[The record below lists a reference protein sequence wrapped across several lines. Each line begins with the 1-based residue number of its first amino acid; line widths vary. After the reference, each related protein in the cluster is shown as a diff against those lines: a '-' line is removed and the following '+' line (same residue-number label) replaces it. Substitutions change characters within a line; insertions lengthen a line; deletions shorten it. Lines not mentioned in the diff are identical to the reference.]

1 MNPLRLIRTST
12 FQLAW
17 WYMGIFGSSALILVG
32 YIYWQTNGYL
42 EQQTNATIS
51 AEIRGL
57 TEQFRQSGGPGVE
70 AVIRDRVVR
79 DPARST
85 LYLLLTADQR
95 PVLGN
100 LAGWPPGQL
109 DADGWYR
116 FTLVNQENRRVPF
129 QGQILQVN
137 DDYRLLVA
145 KEQSN
150 LEATRQLINR
160 VYILTL
166 AIGLLLALLGGIVL
180 SSSVT
185 RRVDAINRTSR
196 EIMAG
201 RLQRRMPVRGINDEF
216 DQLADNLNA
225 MLDRIDS
232 LIDSVRAVTDNIA
245 HDLRTPLT
253 RLRGRLESLA
263 LQPEISETVRNELN
277 ATITDAD
284 HLLATFRALLRIAR
298 IESGT
303 HDEAWTDIDM
313 GALLHDAWELYH
325 AVGEEKEITVHLGA
339 ASGHMRGDRDL
350 IFQAVSN
357 LLDNAIKYS
366 PAGSDVRLEMRDD
379 GGLLTIIVSDQGP
392 GVPEAERGKVL
403 DRFYRTATVTG
414 IPGSG
419 LGLSLVNAIA
429 RHHGGQLIL
438 ADNAPGLRVLL
449 ELPKTDLTGP
459 AAVPE
464 ASLSRAARP
473 AASPTGA
480 SHG

>member
-1 MNPLRLIRTST
+1 
-12 FQLAW
+12 
-17 WYMGIFGSSALILVG
+17 MGIFGSSAMILVG
-32 YIYWQTNGYL
+32 YIYWETSGYL

-57 TEQFRQSGGPGVE
+57 TEQFRQTGGPGVE
-70 AVIRDRVVR
+70 AVIRDRIAR
-79 DPARST
+79 DPDRST
-85 LYLLLTADQR
+85 LYLLVTADRQ

-100 LAGWPPGQL
+100 LPAWPAGEL
-109 DADGWYR
+109 DANGWYH
-116 FTLVNQENRRVPF
+116 FTQVNQDGRSIPF
-129 QGQILQVN
+129 QGQIL
-137 DDYRLLVA
+137 RTSEGHSLLVA
-145 KEQSN
+145 KEQST
-150 LEATRQLINR
+150 LAATRQLINR

-166 AIGLLLALLGGIVL
+166 GMGLLLALFGGIMM

-216 DQLADNLNA
+216 DQLAGNLNA

-253 RLRGRLESLA
+253 RLRGRLENLA
-263 LQPEISETVRNELN
+263 LAPDISETVRGELN
-277 ATITDAD
+277 ATIADAD

-303 HDEAWTDIDM
+303 HDEAWTDIDL

-325 AVGEEKEITVHLGA
+325 AVGEEKEITVHLGTA
-339 ASGHMRGDRDL
+339 DGHMRGDRDL

-366 PAGSDVRLEMRDD
+366 PPGSEVHLEMRED
-379 GGLLTIIVSDQGP
+379 GNLLTIAVSDQGP

-449 ELPKTDLTGP
+449 ELPKTDSAGPGRTAHP
-459 AAVPE
+459 AAPPSGE
-464 ASLSRAARP
+464 
-473 AASPTGA
+473 

>member
-17 WYMGIFGSSALILVG
+17 WYMGIFGSSAMILIG
-32 YIYWQTNGYL
+32 YIYWETSGYI

-57 TEQFRQSGGPGVE
+57 TEQFRQPGGPGVE
-70 AVIRDRVVR
+70 AVIRERIAR

-85 LYLLLTADQR
+85 LYLLVTADER

-100 LAGWPPGQL
+100 LPAWPAGEPGG
-109 DADGWYR
+109 DGWYH
-116 FTLVNQENRRVPF
+116 FTQVGQNGQTIPF
-129 QGQILQVN
+129 QGRIVPIGGGQ
-137 DDYRLLVA
+137 RLLVA
-145 KEQSN
+145 KELST
-150 LEATRQLINR
+150 LAATRELINR
-160 VYILTL
+160 VYILAL
-166 AIGLLLALLGGIVL
+166 AIGLSLALLGGIL
-180 SSSVT
+180 MSSSVT
-185 RRVDAINRTSR
+185 RRVDAINRASR

-201 RLQRRMPVRGINDEF
+201 RLKRRMPVRGINDEF
-216 DQLADNLNA
+216 DQLAGNLNA

-253 RLRGRLESLA
+253 RLRGRLENLA
-263 LQPEISETVRNELN
+263 SQPGISEAVRSELN

-303 HDEAWTDIDM
+303 HDEAWTDIDL

-325 AVGEEKEITVHLGA
+325 AVGEEKDITVHLGA
-339 ASGHMRGDRDL
+339 ATGHMRGDRDL

-366 PAGSDVRLEMRDD
+366 PAGSEVRLEMRDD
-379 GGLLTIIVSDQGP
+379 GGHLTIAVSDQGP
-392 GVPEAERGKVL
+392 GVPEAERGKVV
-403 DRFYRTATVTG
+403 DRFYRTASVTG

-429 RHHGGQLIL
+429 RHHGGQLML

-449 ELPKTDLTGP
+449 ELPKT
-459 AAVPE
+459 E
-464 ASLSRAARP
+464 AARP
-473 AASPTGA
+473 AAGPETSVSNTVQPASPAGR

>member
-1 MNPLRLIRTST
+1 
-12 FQLAW
+12 
-17 WYMGIFGSSALILVG
+17 MGIFGSSALILVG

-42 EQQTNATIS
+42 QQQTNATIS

-57 TEQFRQSGGPGVE
+57 TEQFRQPGGPGVE
-70 AVIRDRVVR
+70 AVVRDRIAR
-79 DPARST
+79 DPSRST
-85 LYLLLTADQR
+85 LYLLLDAEQG

-100 LAGWPPGQL
+100 LAAWPAGEL

-116 FTLVNQENRRVPF
+116 FTQMDRQGHPVPF
-129 QGQILQVN
+129 QGRILQTGKGS
-137 DDYRLLVA
+137 RLLVA
-145 KEQSN
+145 KEQAN
-150 LEATRQLINR
+150 LAATRQLINR
-160 VYILTL
+160 VYVLTL
-166 AIGLLLALLGGIVL
+166 AIGLLLALFGGIVL

-216 DQLADNLNA
+216 DQLAENLNA

-253 RLRGRLESLA
+253 RLRGRLENLA
-263 LQPEISETVRNELN
+263 SQPGINEMVRNELH

-303 HDEAWTDIDM
+303 HDEAWSDIDL

-325 AVGEEKEITVHLGA
+325 AVGEEKDITVHLGA
-339 ASGHMRGDRDL
+339 AAGRMRGDRDL
-350 IFQAVSN
+350 LFQAVSN
-357 LLDNAIKYS
+357 LLDNALKYS
-366 PAGSDVRLEMRDD
+366 PAGSEVRLELRDQ
-379 GGLLTIIVSDQGP
+379 GERLTIMVSDQGP
-392 GVPEAERGKVL
+392 GVPAAERGKVL

-429 RHHGGQLIL
+429 RHHGGELIL
-438 ADNAPGLRVLL
+438 EDNAPGLRVLL
-449 ELPKTDLTGP
+449 ELPRTDSAGP
-459 AAVPE
+459 PAVPE
-464 ASLSRAARP
+464 AGLTRTARA
-473 AASPTGA
+473 AASPNGA
-480 SHG
+480 LHG

>member
-1 MNPLRLIRTST
+1 VNPLRLIRTST

-17 WYMGIFGSSALILVG
+17 WYMGIFGSSAMILVG
-32 YIYWQTNGYL
+32 YIYWETNGYL

-57 TEQFRQSGGPGVE
+57 TEQFRQTGGPGVE
-70 AVIRDRVVR
+70 AVIRDRIAR

-85 LYLLLTADQR
+85 IYLLATADQQ

-100 LAGWPPGQL
+100 LAAWPAGEL
-109 DADGWYR
+109 DVDGWYHFSQLDKHGR
-116 FTLVNQENRRVPF
+116 TIPF
-129 QGQILQVN
+129 QGQILQVSEGH
-137 DDYRLLVA
+137 RLLVA
-145 KEQSN
+145 KAQTT
-150 LEATRQLINR
+150 LVATRQLINR

-166 AIGLLLALLGGIVL
+166 AIGLLLALVGGIL
-180 SSSVT
+180 MSSSVT

-216 DQLADNLNA
+216 DQLAGNLNA

-253 RLRGRLESLA
+253 RLRGRLERLA
-263 LQPEISETVRNELN
+263 LTPEISETVCNELN

-284 HLLATFRALLRIAR
+284 HLLATFSALLRIAR

-303 HDEAWTDIDM
+303 HDEAWVDIDL

-339 ASGHMRGDRDL
+339 AAGHIRGDRDL

-366 PAGSDVRLEMRDD
+366 PPGSEVRLEMDD
-379 GGLLTIIVSDQGP
+379 EDGLLTIAVSDQGP
-392 GVPEAERGKVL
+392 GVPEVERGKVL

-449 ELPKTDLTGP
+449 QLPRTASDGP
-459 AAVPE
+459 AAVPDTG
-464 ASLSRAARP
+464 LARKIRQP
-473 AASPTGA
+473 LPGE

>member
-1 MNPLRLIRTST
+1 
-12 FQLAW
+12 
-17 WYMGIFGSSALILVG
+17 MGIFGSSAMILVG
-32 YIYWQTNGYL
+32 YIYWETNGYL
-42 EQQTNATIS
+42 EQQTTATIS

-57 TEQFRQSGGPGVE
+57 TDLFRQPGGPGVE
-70 AVIRDRVVR
+70 AVIRDRIAR
-79 DPARST
+79 DPSRST
-85 LYLLLTADQR
+85 LYLLVTADQR

-100 LAGWPPGQL
+100 LAAWPVGEL
-109 DADGWYR
+109 DADGWYH
-116 FTLVNQENRRVPF
+116 FTQLDQDGQPMPF
-129 QGQILQVN
+129 QGQVLQIGEGQ
-137 DDYRLLVA
+137 RLLVA
-145 KEQSN
+145 KEQTT
-150 LEATRQLINR
+150 LIATRQLINR

-166 AIGLLLALLGGIVL
+166 AIGLLLALSGGIL
-180 SSSVT
+180 MSSSVT

-216 DQLADNLNA
+216 DQLAGNLNA

-263 LQPEISETVRNELN
+263 LYPDISDTVRNELN
-277 ATITDAD
+277 ATIIDAD

-303 HDEAWTDIDM
+303 HDEAWIDIDL
-313 GALLHDAWELYH
+313 GALLHDAWELYQ
-325 AVGEEKEITVHLGA
+325 AVGEEKEISVHLGA
-339 ASGHMRGDRDL
+339 AVGHMRGDRDL

-366 PAGSDVRLEMRDD
+366 PAGSEVRLEMSDEGD
-379 GGLLTIIVSDQGP
+379 LLTIAVSDQGP
-392 GVPEAERGKVL
+392 GVPETERGKVL

-449 ELPKTDLTGP
+449 ELPKTDSAGP
-459 AAVPE
+459 AAVPD
-464 ASLSRAARP
+464 AGLTRKARKAVP
-473 AASPTGA
+473 LTGE
-480 SHG
+480 SNG

>member
-1 MNPLRLIRTST
+1 
-12 FQLAW
+12 
-17 WYMGIFGSSALILVG
+17 MGIFGSSAMILIG
-32 YIYWQTNGYL
+32 YIYWETSGYL

-57 TEQFRQSGGPGVE
+57 TEQFRQTGGPGVE
-70 AVIRDRVVR
+70 AVIRDRIAR
-79 DPARST
+79 DPDRST
-85 LYLLLTADQR
+85 LYLLVTADRQ

-100 LAGWPPGQL
+100 LPAWPAGEL
-109 DADGWYR
+109 DANGWFHFTQLNQDGR
-116 FTLVNQENRRVPF
+116 SIPF
-129 QGQILQVN
+129 QGQIL
-137 DDYRLLVA
+137 RTSEGHSLLVA
-145 KEQSN
+145 KEQST
-150 LEATRQLINR
+150 LAATRQLINR

-166 AIGLLLALLGGIVL
+166 GMGLLLALFGGIMM

-216 DQLADNLNA
+216 DQLAGNLNA

-253 RLRGRLESLA
+253 RLRGRLENLA
-263 LQPEISETVRNELN
+263 LTPDISETVRGELN

-303 HDEAWTDIDM
+303 HDEAWTDIDL

-325 AVGEEKEITVHLGA
+325 AVGEEKGITVHLGTA
-339 ASGHMRGDRDL
+339 DGHMRGDRDL

-366 PAGSDVRLEMRDD
+366 PPGSEVRLEMRED
-379 GGLLTIIVSDQGP
+379 GDLLTIAVSDQGP

-403 DRFYRTATVTG
+403 DRFYRTAAVSG

-449 ELPKTDLTGP
+449 ELPKTDLAGPGRTTLP
-459 AAVPE
+459 AAPPSGE
-464 ASLSRAARP
+464 
-473 AASPTGA
+473 

>member
-1 MNPLRLIRTST
+1 
-12 FQLAW
+12 
-17 WYMGIFGSSALILVG
+17 MGIFGSSAMILIG
-32 YIYWQTNGYL
+32 YIYWETSGYI

-57 TEQFRQSGGPGVE
+57 TEQLRQPGGPGVE
-70 AVIRDRVVR
+70 AVIRERIAR

-85 LYLLLTADQR
+85 LYLLVAADER

-100 LAGWPPGQL
+100 LPAWPAGQPDP
-109 DADGWYR
+109 DGWYH
-116 FTLVNQENRRVPF
+116 FTQVDRNGQIIPF
-129 QGQILQVN
+129 QGRIVPVGGGQ
-137 DDYRLLVA
+137 RLLVA
-145 KEQSN
+145 KELST
-150 LEATRQLINR
+150 LAATRELINR
-160 VYILTL
+160 VYSLTL
-166 AIGLLLALLGGIVL
+166 AIGLSLALLGGIL
-180 SSSVT
+180 MSSSVT

-201 RLQRRMPVRGINDEF
+201 RLKRRMPVRGINDEF
-216 DQLADNLNA
+216 DQLAGNLNA

-253 RLRGRLESLA
+253 RLRGRLENLA
-263 LQPEISETVRNELN
+263 AQPGINEAVRSELN

-303 HDEAWTDIDM
+303 HDEAWTDIDL

-325 AVGEEKEITVHLGA
+325 AVGEEKDISVQLGA
-339 ASGHMRGDRDL
+339 AAGHMRGDRDL

-366 PAGSDVRLEMRDD
+366 PAGSTVRLEMRDE
-379 GGLLTIIVSDQGP
+379 GGHLTISVGDQGP

-403 DRFYRTATVTG
+403 DRFYRTASVTG

-449 ELPKTDLTGP
+449 ELPKTESAGP
-459 AAVPE
+459 ATGTGITDAMQ
-464 ASLSRAARP
+464 P
-473 AASPTGA
+473 AAPAGR

>member
-1 MNPLRLIRTST
+1 MAGTTS
-12 FQLAW
+12 A
-17 WYMGIFGSSALILVG
+17 SS
-32 YIYWQTNGYL
+32 T
-42 EQQTNATIS
+42 S
-51 AEIRGL
+51 RGDPYP
-57 TEQFRQSGGPGVE
+57 FRG
-70 AVIRDRVVR
+70 
-79 DPARST
+79 RSC
-85 LYLLLTADQR
+85 R
-95 PVLGN
+95 PVKASACWWQKSRAT
-100 LAGWPPGQL
+100 LA
-109 DADGWYR
+109 
-116 FTLVNQENRRVPF
+116 
-129 QGQILQVN
+129 
-137 DDYRLLVA
+137 
-145 KEQSN
+145 
-150 LEATRQLINR
+150 ATRQLINR

-166 AIGLLLALLGGIVL
+166 VIGLLLALFGGIVM

-253 RLRGRLESLA
+253 RLRGRLENLA
-263 LQPEISETVRNELN
+263 LTPEISETVRNELN

-303 HDEAWTDIDM
+303 HDEAWTDIDL

-325 AVGEEKEITVHLGA
+325 AVGEEKEITVQLGA
-339 ASGHMRGDRDL
+339 AAGHMRGDRDL

-366 PAGSDVRLEMRDD
+366 PAGSEVRLEMSDEGD
-379 GGLLTIIVSDQGP
+379 HLTIAVSDQGP

-449 ELPKTDLTGP
+449 ELPRTDSTGP
-459 AAVPE
+459 AAVPD
-464 ASLSRAARP
+464 AGLAGKSRKTLP
-473 AASPTGA
+473 QPGE

>member
-1 MNPLRLIRTST
+1 
-12 FQLAW
+12 
-17 WYMGIFGSSALILVG
+17 MGIFGSSALILVG

-42 EQQTNATIS
+42 EQQTNETIS

-57 TEQFRQSGGPGVE
+57 TEQFRQPGGPGVE
-70 AVIRDRVVR
+70 AVIRDRIAR
-79 DPARST
+79 DPTRST
-85 LYLLLTADQR
+85 LYLLINAEQR
-95 PVLGN
+95 PMLGN
-100 LAGWPPGQL
+100 LAAWPPGQL

-116 FTLVNQENRRVPF
+116 FTQNDQEGSPVPF
-129 QGQILQVN
+129 QGRILQT
-137 DDYRLLVA
+137 DEGHRLLVA
-145 KEQSN
+145 KEQTN
-150 LEATRQLINR
+150 LIATRQLINR
-160 VYILTL
+160 VYVLTL
-166 AIGLLLALLGGIVL
+166 AIGLLLALCGGIML
-180 SSSVT
+180 SFSVT

-253 RLRGRLESLA
+253 RLRGRLENLA

-303 HDEAWTDIDM
+303 HDEAWNDIDL
-313 GALLHDAWELYH
+313 GALLHDAWELYQ
-325 AVGEEKEITVHLGA
+325 AVGEEKDITVHLNA
-339 ASGHMRGDRDL
+339 AAGGHMRGDRDL

-366 PAGSDVRLEMRDD
+366 PAGSAVRLEMRDEGD
-379 GGLLTIIVSDQGP
+379 HLTIIVGDQGP

-403 DRFYRTATVTG
+403 DRFYRTASVTG

-449 ELPKTDLTGP
+449 ELPKTDFTGP

-464 ASLSRAARP
+464 AGLTRVARTG
-473 AASPTGA
+473 ASPTGA

>member
-1 MNPLRLIRTST
+1 
-12 FQLAW
+12 
-17 WYMGIFGSSALILVG
+17 MGIFGSSALILVG

-57 TEQFRQSGGPGVE
+57 TEQFRQAGGPGVE
-70 AVIRDRVVR
+70 AVIRDRVAR

-95 PVLGN
+95 PILGN

-116 FTLVNQENRRVPF
+116 FTQLDSQGRPVPF
-129 QGQILQVN
+129 QGQILQLSEG
-137 DDYRLLVA
+137 YRLLVA

-150 LEATRQLINR
+150 LAATRQLINR
-160 VYILTL
+160 VYVLTL
-166 AIGLLLALLGGIVL
+166 AIGLLLALLGGIML
-180 SSSVT
+180 SFSVT

-201 RLQRRMPVRGINDEF
+201 RLKRRMPVRGINDEF
-216 DQLADNLNA
+216 DQLAENLNA

-253 RLRGRLESLA
+253 RLRGRLENLA
-263 LQPEISETVRNELN
+263 LQPEISEMVRNELN

-303 HDEAWTDIDM
+303 HDEAWTDIDL
-313 GALLHDAWELYH
+313 GELLHDAWELYH
-325 AVGEEKEITVHLGA
+325 AVGEEKAITVHLGTA
-339 ASGHMRGDRDL
+339 AGHMRGDRDL
-350 IFQAVSN
+350 IFQAISN

-379 GGLLTIIVSDQGP
+379 GRLLTIIVSDQGP
-392 GVPEAERGKVL
+392 GVPAAERGKVL
-403 DRFYRTATVTG
+403 DRFYRTVTVTG

-449 ELPKTDLTGP
+449 ELPKTDSAGP

-464 ASLSRAARP
+464 AGPTGATRP
-473 AASPTGA
+473 APSLTGA

>member
-1 MNPLRLIRTST
+1 
-12 FQLAW
+12 
-17 WYMGIFGSSALILVG
+17 MGIFGSSALILIG

-70 AVIRDRVVR
+70 AVIRDRIAR
-79 DPARST
+79 DPSRST
-85 LYLLLTADQR
+85 LYLLVSADRR

-100 LAGWPPGQL
+100 LAAWPAGKL

-116 FTLVNQENRRVPF
+116 FTQVDQQGRQLPF
-129 QGQILQVN
+129 QGQILQTGAGH
-137 DDYRLLVA
+137 RLLVA

-150 LEATRQLINR
+150 LAATRQLINR
-160 VYILTL
+160 VYVLTL
-166 AIGLLLALLGGIVL
+166 AIGLLLALFGGIVL

-253 RLRGRLESLA
+253 RLRGRLENLA
-263 LQPEISETVRNELN
+263 LQPQISETVRSELN

-284 HLLATFRALLRIAR
+284 HLLTTFRALLRIAR

-303 HDEAWTDIDM
+303 HDEAWSDIDL
-313 GALLHDAWELYH
+313 GALLHDAWELYQ
-325 AVGEEKEITVHLGA
+325 AVGEEKDITVHLGTA
-339 ASGHMRGDRDL
+339 TGHMRGDRDL
-350 IFQAVSN
+350 LFQAVAN

-366 PAGSDVRLEMRDD
+366 PAGSEVRLELRDE
-379 GGLLTIIVSDQGP
+379 GGRLTIMVSDQGP
-392 GVPEAERGKVL
+392 GVPAAERGKVL

-438 ADNAPGLRVLL
+438 EDNAPGLRVLL
-449 ELPKTDLTGP
+449 ELPKTDSAGP
-459 AAVPE
+459 PAVPE
-464 ASLSRAARP
+464 AGHTHAARTV
-473 AASPTGA
+473 ASPTGA

>member
-1 MNPLRLIRTST
+1 
-12 FQLAW
+12 
-17 WYMGIFGSSALILVG
+17 MGIFGSSALILIG
-32 YIYWQTNGYL
+32 YIYWETNGYL

-57 TEQFRQSGGPGVE
+57 TEQFRQPGGPGVE
-70 AVIRDRVVR
+70 AVIRDRIAR
-79 DPARST
+79 DPGRST
-85 LYLLLTADQR
+85 LYLLVTTDLR

-100 LAGWPPGQL
+100 MSAWPAGQL
-109 DADGWYR
+109 DPDGWYH
-116 FTLVNQENRRVPF
+116 FTQTDQRGRAVPF
-129 QGQILQVN
+129 QGQILQA
-137 DDYRLLVA
+137 DDGHSLLVA
-145 KEQSN
+145 KEQAN
-150 LEATRQLINR
+150 LAATRQLINR
-160 VYILTL
+160 MYILTL
-166 AIGLLLALLGGIVL
+166 GIGLLLALFGGIL
-180 SSSVT
+180 MSSSVT

-196 EIMAG
+196 EIMTG

-253 RLRGRLESLA
+253 RLRGRLENLS
-263 LQPEISETVRNELN
+263 QYPEISETVRNELN

-303 HDEAWTDIDM
+303 HDEAWTDIDL

-325 AVGEEKEITVHLGA
+325 AVGEEKEIAVHLGGA
-339 ASGHMRGDRDL
+339 GGHMHGDRDL

-366 PAGSDVRLEMRDD
+366 PAGSEVRLEMIDE
-379 GGLLTIIVSDQGP
+379 GGLLTIAVSDQGP

-414 IPGSG
+414 MPGSG

-449 ELPKTDLTGP
+449 QLPKTAATGP
-459 AAVPE
+459 ATVPE
-464 ASLSRAARP
+464 AAVTRQVLPRP
-473 AASPTGA
+473 GDA
-480 SHG
+480 

>member
-1 MNPLRLIRTST
+1 
-12 FQLAW
+12 
-17 WYMGIFGSSALILVG
+17 MGIFGSSAMILVG
-32 YIYWQTNGYL
+32 YIYWETNGYL

-70 AVIRDRVVR
+70 AVIRDRIAR
-79 DPARST
+79 DPSRST
-85 LYLLLTADQR
+85 LYLLVTADQR

-100 LAGWPPGQL
+100 LAAWPAGEL
-109 DADGWYR
+109 DADGWYHFSQLDQNGR
-116 FTLVNQENRRVPF
+116 TIPF
-129 QGQILQVN
+129 QGQILQASEGH
-137 DDYRLLVA
+137 RLLVA
-145 KEQSN
+145 KE
-150 LEATRQLINR
+150 LTTLVATRQLINR

-166 AIGLLLALLGGIVL
+166 AIGLLLALLGGIVM

-253 RLRGRLESLA
+253 RLRGRLENLA
-263 LQPEISETVRNELN
+263 LQPEISATVRNELN

-303 HDEAWTDIDM
+303 HDEAWTDIDL

-325 AVGEEKEITVHLGA
+325 AVGEEKAISVHLGA
-339 ASGHMRGDRDL
+339 ATGHMRGDRDL

-366 PAGSDVRLEMRDD
+366 PAGSEVRLEMREDD
-379 GGLLTIIVSDQGP
+379 ERLTIVVSDQGP
-392 GVPEAERGKVL
+392 GVPETERGKVL
-403 DRFYRTATVTG
+403 DRFYRTASVTG
-414 IPGSG
+414 TPGSG

-449 ELPKTDLTGP
+449 ELPKTDSAGP

-464 ASLSRAARP
+464 AGLMRAARP
-473 AASPTGA
+473 APPLSGE